1 MSVRPESWWFR
12 ATANHCLPFRPP
24 TDARRGGSWNPNRT
38 ILVDTDSE
46 WRNVAHQSV
55 AAETSPYHSR
65 SHYTG
70 RREKQALRSA
80 VVSCQASSGERFGF
94 FFVSRK
100 REVCFSVRP
109 NPIIINSYIHTTN
122 NVTTASFLLA
132 QRLPHRPDPPADG
145 ETLVVVNTT
154 PAASASTHHV
164 VARPPMPLCAKRRR
178 GRKLFFRG

>member
-94 FFVSRK
+94 FF
-100 REVCFSVRP
+100 CFPKTGGLFFCTAEP
-109 NPIIINSYIHTTN
+109 NNNQFVHTYHQQCDHRQLPPR
-122 NVTTASFLLA
+122 TA
-132 QRLPHRPDPPADG
+132 PPS
-145 ETLVVVNTT
+145 
-154 PAASASTHHV
+154 PAGST
-164 VARPPMPLCAKRRR
+164 R
-178 GRKLFFRG
+178 GRRDIGGGEYDSGGFGVHSSCGGPPTHAVVREEETRSEAIL